1 MFMLQLIVPPVII
14 LFAGAL
20 LVAVLSRLSSSQ
32 KHQAQVFTVAPPPV
46 VEPIDEMRRMAGGA
60 SQRIKDKLQ
69 DTITQP
75 VRRTV
80 ERVTHSVATKTR
92 AADQVVTL
100 RKRSMVSEKMEQAAQ
115 RDEEEVRLM
124 RVIEKHPHDSKGYE
138 NLGDYYMEREQ
149 FEDAR
154 DCYKYVLRLNPRH
167 RRAQVAMKN
176 LDRVL

>member
-1 MFMLQLIVPPVII
+1 MLQLIIPPVII
-14 LFAGAL
+14 FFASAL
-20 LVAVLSRLSSSQ
+20 LVAVLSRASSSQ
-32 KHQAQVFTVAPPPV
+32 QRQAQAFVVAPPLAS
-46 VEPIDEMRRMAGGA
+46 EPIDEIRRSTGGA

-69 DTITQP
+69 DTIAQP
-75 VRRTV
+75 VRRTM

-92 AADQVVTL
+92 AAENIVTL
-100 RKRSMVSEKMEQAAQ
+100 RKRSMVSEKIDQSVQ
-115 RDEEEVRLM
+115 RDEEELTLM
-124 RVIEKHPHDSKGYE
+124 RVIEQYPHDSKGYE

-154 DCYKYVLRLNPRH
+154 DCYKYVLRLDPRH